1 MISKP
6 SLSTVFVFCAATMAC
21 SAQAKSLEE
30 AVAQA
35 LEIHPEL
42 RALFYQYKSLEKDVE
57 IAKSGWYPKADA
69 YLELGIGKRDNA
81 QSRLGREDE
90 EIKPVEYGVTI
101 EQLLFDGFFTEE
113 NVSRTKAEARAEFF
127 TLLSD
132 AENRAL
138 EVTRAY
144 TGYIAAQQLLELAER
159 NLASHKDIYAQIEER
174 TNSGLGSQS
183 DLSQVGGR
191 LARANANLLA
201 AKNQLQ
207 DARASYFRL
216 VGEAP
221 QDLVMPKPDLDGL
234 PQDKESFLEIA
245 KVEHPT
251 IIAAMSDVKAAHHQI
266 DGNRANYYP
275 RVTLSLEHSSTE
287 YNNDG
292 DNYVDES
299 RISLNV
305 TYNLFNGFADQELE
319 KKSVYQKEQAL
330 NLRTSAEFQVIEGA
344 EFAWSSYQYV
354 QEQLEYL
361 RQHVEF
367 SYTTL
372 QAHKQQ
378 FTLGRRTLLDL
389 LDTENELFEARKSYV
404 NAEQTALVAHYRIF
418 NAMGTLLDNLK
429 IDARDY
435 QVLGEQ

>member
-1 MISKP
+1 MKP
-6 SLSTVFVFCAATMAC
+6 VKSFQSVLLICLAGAMNTAS
-21 SAQAKSLEE
+21 AKSLEE

-35 LEIHPEL
+35 LEIHPEV
-42 RALFYQYKSLEKDVE
+42 RALFYQYKSLEKDIE

-69 YLELGIGKRDNA
+69 YVELGIGTRDNV
-81 QSRLGREDE
+81 QSRTGTEDE
-90 EIKPVEYGVTI
+90 DIEPVEYGLTI

-113 NVSRTKAEARAEFF
+113 NISRTKAEAKAEFF

-132 AENRAL
+132 AENTAL

-144 TGYIAAQQLLELAER
+144 TGYLAAQTLLELAER
-159 NLASHKDIYAQIEER
+159 NLASHKEIYGQIEER

-201 AKNQLQ
+201 AKNQLH
-207 DARASYFRL
+207 DARAAYFRL

-221 QDLVMPKPDLDGL
+221 KGLVMPKPDLTGL
-234 PQDKESFLEIA
+234 PENREALIEVA
-245 KVEHPT
+245 KLEHPT
-251 IIAAMSDVKAAHHQI
+251 IIAAMSDVKAAQHQL
-266 DGNRANYYP
+266 DGNRSRFYP
-275 RVTLSLEHSSTE
+275 NVTLSLEHSSTD
-287 YNNDG
+287 YNNGG

-299 RISLNV
+299 KISLNV
-305 TYNLFNGFADQELE
+305 TYNLFNGFADTERE
-319 KKSVYQKEQAL
+319 KKSVYQKEQAI
-330 NLRTSAEFQVIEGA
+330 NLRTSAEFQVVEGA

-354 QEQLEYL
+354 QEQLEFL
-361 RQHVEF
+361 KQHVEF
-367 SYTTL
+367 SYNTL
-372 QAHKQQ
+372 EAHKQQ

-435 QVLGEQ
+435 QVEGEQ